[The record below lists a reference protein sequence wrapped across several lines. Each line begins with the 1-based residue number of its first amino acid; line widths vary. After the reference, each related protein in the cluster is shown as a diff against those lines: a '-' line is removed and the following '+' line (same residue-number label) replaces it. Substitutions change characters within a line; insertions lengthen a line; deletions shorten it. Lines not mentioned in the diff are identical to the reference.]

1 MIRIGLLGTAST
13 RTRQIL
19 RILAARPDVYIV
31 GVSDFLPA
39 RTQALSAEFGIMP
52 FAQAG
57 DILTQGVD
65 AVIVGA
71 EPADRPALIRLA
83 AGTTPHLLCDIP
95 LAQVPEDASVAL
107 AACEKHQTAVQPALY
122 LRYAPVMR
130 TLRQVLNE
138 RRLGQ
143 VLSVKIIYHGKRSMD
158 LPEPDPSAASAI
170 FYRGPH
176 IVDLLCWLLDTEITE
191 VYAQT
196 GKALL
201 GGNPGIEDTGML
213 SLSLANGAYATADV
227 SWALPEAY
235 PAPENLR
242 LEIIGD
248 AGSIRVDAFR
258 QNIDLHTTSTRWV
271 NWGTDP
277 LAEMLRQFLDMVAA
291 GRLPELDG
299 QTALRAQAIV
309 MAAQQSSAMGIPV
322 KLHQ

>member
-1 MIRIGLLGTAST
+1 MRIGLLGAASAK
-13 RTRQIL
+13 TRQIL
-19 RILAARPDVYIV
+19 RILGACPDVCIV
-31 GVSDFLPA
+31 GVSDSLPA
-39 RTQALSAEFGIMP
+39 RAQALGAEFRITP
-52 FAQAG
+52 YEEAG
-57 DILTQGVD
+57 DIVNQGVD

-83 AGTTPHLLCDIP
+83 AGTTPCLLCDIP
-95 LAQVPEDASVAL
+95 FAPTLEETRAAL
-107 AACEKHQTAVQPALY
+107 AACETHGTMVQPTLY

-130 TLRQVLNE
+130 TLRQVLDE

-143 VLSVKIIYHGKRSMD
+143 VLSVKITYHGKRSMD
-158 LPEPDPSAASAI
+158 LPEPEPSASAI

-176 IVDLLCWLLDTEITE
+176 IIDLLCWLLNTEITE

-196 GKALL
+196 GMALL
-201 GGNPGIEDTGML
+201 GNNPGIEDAGML

-235 PAPENLR
+235 PAPENLK

-258 QNIDLHTTSTRWV
+258 QHVDLHTTSTRWV

-277 LAEMLRQFLDMVAA
+277 LAEMLRQFLDIVAA
-291 GRLPELDG
+291 GRFPELDG
-299 QTALRAQAIV
+299 QMALRAQVIV
-309 MAAQQSSAMGIPV
+309 MAAQRSSVTGTPV